1 MTNWVRHTHS
11 SKDLGLSQFSFW
23 PFAEFAKFFPFVTLH
38 LAGPHVLFHASVWW
52 VPNWPK
58 GCMHYLRFILPKDF
72 DILVVFIWLQNTQL
86 LYHRRVTVSL
96 GFLWL
101 RSKKKSIETESEVW
115 QVLKSIHCRCPSQ
128 TQDCGVLNKLL
139 YPERF
144 VRQPSI
150 WLTPM
155 EIGSFLK
162 NSHPRMRLLY
172 SCIFSISFKLIF
184 CSTVNKWK
192 GQYEWGIA
200 LGSSQIHL
208 KLSHS
213 ITLARRSLKK
223 GDSQIPQE
231 ICKGILAHAV

>member
-1 MTNWVRHTHS
+1 MA
-11 SKDLGLSQFSFW
+11 
-23 PFAEFAKFFPFVTLH
+23 PF
-38 LAGPHVLFHASVWW
+38 
-52 VPNWPK
+52 
-58 GCMHYLRFILPKDF
+58 
-72 DILVVFIWLQNTQL
+72 Q
-86 LYHRRVTVSL
+86 
-96 GFLWL
+96 
-101 RSKKKSIETESEVW
+101 KKSIETESEVW

-192 GQYEWGIA
+192 DQYEWGIA

-213 ITLARRSLKK
+213 ITLAWRSLKRVIHRSHKKFAK
-223 GDSQIPQE
+223 GFWRMLYRNKALMDLYV
-231 ICKGILAHAV
+231 CTR